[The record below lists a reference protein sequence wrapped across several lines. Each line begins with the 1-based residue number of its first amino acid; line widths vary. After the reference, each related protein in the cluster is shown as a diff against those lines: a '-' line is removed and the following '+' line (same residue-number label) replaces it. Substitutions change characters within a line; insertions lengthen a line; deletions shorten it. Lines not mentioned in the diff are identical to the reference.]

1 MSKLQKLALRL
12 TILAFGVAAAMGIG
26 ALLIGEFGELQ
37 GRVLLTTLSV
47 GLLSLAVLCY
57 LAPQQRLFVI
67 LGIAGFITA
76 LVTLGLALYLIWGEG
91 IWEDVSLT
99 EVIFE
104 YFGIMAIVSAT
115 IAQICMLAAMVSSA
129 KPFTKWVFR
138 FTVLAAIVFAGM
150 AITLILS
157 ETTDAEWFVRTMGVV
172 AILDAF
178 GTVTL
183 IAVRL
188 FTGSPQSASSK
199 ATINPYTHRL
209 IAEAAADRGVTPQ
222 QILDQAINTYITNAT
237 EASKA
242 PPRI

>member
-1 MSKLQKLALRL
+1 MSTLQKLALRL
-12 TILAFGVAAAMGIG
+12 TILAFGIAAAMGIG

-47 GLLSLAVLCY
+47 GLMSLAALCY
-57 LAPQQRLFVI
+57 LAPQQRRFVV

-76 LVTLGLALYLIWGEG
+76 LVTLALALYLIWGDDS
-91 IWEDVSLT
+91 WLDVSIT

-104 YFGIMAIVSAT
+104 YFGIMLIVSAT
-115 IAQICMLAAMVSSA
+115 IAQICMLAAMVSTA
-129 KPFTKWVFR
+129 KPFTKWMFR
-138 FTVLAAIVFAGM
+138 FTFLAAVVVAGM
-150 AITLILS
+150 AITIILS
-157 ETTDAEWFVRTMGVV
+157 ETADSEWFVRVLGVV

-188 FTGSPQSASSK
+188 FTGGAQASSGK
-199 ATINPYTHRL
+199 ASINPYTQRL
-209 IAEAAADRGVTPQ
+209 IAEAAAERGVTPQ
-222 QILDQAINTYITNAT
+222 HILDQAINTYVTNAT